1 VSKLHI
7 WTKEEKEYLK
17 QITPGHHYREIQE
30 LMNKKFNSDFTLEQ
44 IKGAINRYKLNTGFN
59 GQFKKGHEPWN
70 NNKKGIVTGGKETQ
84 FKKGNTPYN
93 YMPVGSERVNGD
105 GYVDVKVADPNKW
118 KGKHI
123 LIWEKYN
130 GPVPE
135 GHAVI
140 FGDGNRRNFDIN
152 NLIMVSRQQLL
163 QLNRNNL
170 IKNDANLTRTGV
182 VIADLKIKINE
193 RKK

>member
-1 VSKLHI
+1 MSKLHI

-59 GQFKKGHEPWN
+59 G
-70 NNKKGIVTGGKETQ
+70 Q